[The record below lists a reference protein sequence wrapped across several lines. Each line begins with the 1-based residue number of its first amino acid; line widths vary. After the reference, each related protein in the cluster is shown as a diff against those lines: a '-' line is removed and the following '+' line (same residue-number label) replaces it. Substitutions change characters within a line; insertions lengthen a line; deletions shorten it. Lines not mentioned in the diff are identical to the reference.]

1 MLCWE
6 QKLTINKSFRVCV
19 RIYHW
24 LFCHSTDPS
33 MREWNDARRTMKEGS
48 NSGRATL
55 YPGKSMSTQ
64 VQHSAWVTVS
74 WVNALR
80 ERERR
85 RERDPREERFVW
97 GSETPRYI
105 PRELAWCR
113 FLRRHHWLMRFRR
126 VCIQFPSSS
135 HRRFQPRFMD
145 GKRGAAKESK
155 VEETSIRCNFFFS
168 FLSSGQLLLFHVRIS
183 N

>member
-1 MLCWE
+1 MSVFAYTTGFFATRLIRRSANE
-6 QKLTINKSFRVCV
+6 
-19 RIYHW
+19 
-24 LFCHSTDPS
+24 
-33 MREWNDARRTMKEGS
+33 MARRMMKEGS

-85 RERDPREERFVW
+85 RERERDPHEERFVW

-155 VEETSIRCNFFFS
+155 VEETSIRCNFLFFS
-168 FLSSGQLLLFHVRIS
+168 FVGATSSFPRTYI
-183 N
+183 